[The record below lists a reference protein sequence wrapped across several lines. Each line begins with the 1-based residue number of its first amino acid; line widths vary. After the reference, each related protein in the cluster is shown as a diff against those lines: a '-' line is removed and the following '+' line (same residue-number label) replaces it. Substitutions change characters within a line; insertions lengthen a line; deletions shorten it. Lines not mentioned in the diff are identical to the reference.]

1 MGPVYLDNTEFSLID
16 TGRTKEQGVIDL
28 TDIENKDRY
37 KIYEN
42 GLNRTI
48 KELIK
53 ANKKIIFVL
62 DVPEM
67 KFRPQSCVDD
77 RNNIRHRPYG
87 PKIENMPAKEKCKY
101 NKQDYIYR
109 TNKFKKSINEVITKH
124 SNVKLVNVEDKFC
137 DDRYCYNADD
147 KSFLY
152 SDQDH
157 LSKYGSVIVAEE
169 IIKFIP

>member
-1 MGPVYLDNTEFSLID
+1 ML
-16 TGRTKEQGVIDL
+16 RTL
-28 TDIENKDRY
+28 
-37 KIYEN
+37 
-42 GLNRTI
+42 
-48 KELIK
+48 
-53 ANKKIIFVL
+53 FVL
-62 DVPEM
+62 
-67 KFRPQSCVDD
+67 
-77 RNNIRHRPYG
+77 
-87 PKIENMPAKEKCKY
+87 
-101 NKQDYIYR
+101 R

-152 SDQDH
+152 RDQDH